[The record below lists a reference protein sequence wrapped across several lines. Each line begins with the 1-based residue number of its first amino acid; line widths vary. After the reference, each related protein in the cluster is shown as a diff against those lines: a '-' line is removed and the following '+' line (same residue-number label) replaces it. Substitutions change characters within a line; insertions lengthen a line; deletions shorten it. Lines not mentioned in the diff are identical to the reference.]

1 MPTPTLKLLYNP
13 GEYVPYP
20 IAPEGVPT
28 VADTATYEDLS
39 PEMKAL
45 IDRNNQRIKDRNQKE
60 YEEHRRNTDV
70 RFTGEKP
77 LESEDWKFA
86 AVLAGLKAPTGN
98 TVRVLLDPR
107 KAATGIGQIVTLKT
121 MFPVT
126 NVPGEIRY
134 ATTDS
139 NGGTCAWKGCK
150 N

>member
-1 MPTPTLKLLYNP
+1 MLFRSETLPSGRITTTGQEYGRKTFEKVPINMVYVECNCYSNVAMLATQVVIAESWHMP
-13 GEYVPYP
+13 
-20 IAPEGVPT
+20 
-28 VADTATYEDLS
+28 
-39 PEMKAL
+39 
-45 IDRNNQRIKDRNQKE
+45 
-60 YEEHRRNTDV
+60 
-70 RFTGEKP
+70 
-77 LESEDWKFA
+77 
-86 AVLAGLKAPTGN
+86 
-98 TVRVLLDPR
+98 